1 MSISAFVERYSAIVC
16 GILLILFSYSIGA
29 ADAYEEQRA
38 AREVLANGIT
48 LLHAERKALPIIT
61 VVVAIKGGSIL
72 ESPEKAGLSN
82 LVADLLNE
90 GTTTRSASDISEAI
104 EFVGGSLHASGGA
117 DFVTVSLSV
126 LKKDIDL
133 GLDLLSDII
142 LNPAFKAEEIERQ
155 RNILK
160 NSIIQQNED
169 PGIVASKA
177 FLEKVFGSHP
187 YGWPVTGTVN
197 SIDAI
202 TREDIIAFHKSTY
215 VPNNAIVTVVG
226 DIDNKTVKRL
236 LNNYFSDWKHKTVR
250 IPSLPVPESFDGP
263 RVVKIQKNI
272 TQANIIFGHVGI
284 KRSNPDYFAIS
295 VMNYILGGG
304 GFSSRLMDVI
314 RDNKGLS
321 YDVHSIFSSQKYGG
335 NFHIALQTKNR
346 SAGTAVDI
354 ILSELERIRTYPVLD
369 KELHD
374 AKSYLTG
381 SFPLR
386 IDSNRKMARYLTAI
400 EYYGLGLDYA
410 ATYKKRID
418 AVSRDDVLRVAK
430 KYLDSK
436 NYVLVFVAHI
446 EEAAL
451 TDK

>member
-1 MSISAFVERYSAIVC
+1 MSTPAFLERHSAIVS
-16 GILLILFSYSIGA
+16 GILLIFFFFFMGT
-29 ADAYEEQRA
+29 ADAYEERHA
-38 AREVLANGIT
+38 TREVLANGIT
-48 LLHAERKALPIIT
+48 LLHAERTALPIIT
-61 VVVAIKGGSIL
+61 VVVVIKGGSIL

-142 LNPAFKAEEIERQ
+142 LNPAFKAQEIERQ
-155 RNILK
+155 KNIMK
-160 NSIIQQNED
+160 NSIIQQNEE

-177 FLEKVFGSHP
+177 FLKEVFGSHP
-187 YGWPVTGTVN
+187 YGWPVIGTVN

-215 VPNNAIVTVVG
+215 VPNNAIVTVAG
-226 DIDNKTVKRL
+226 DIDHKMVRRL
-236 LNNYFSDWKHKTVR
+236 LDNYFSGWKQKAAR
-250 IPSLPVPESFDGP
+250 LPSLPVPEPFDGP
-263 RVVKIQKNI
+263 RVVKIQKDI
-272 TQANIIFGHVGI
+272 TQANIIFGHLGI
-284 KRSNPDYFAIS
+284 KRSNPDYFAVS
-295 VMNYILGGG
+295 VMNFILGGG
-304 GFSSRLMDVI
+304 GFSSRLMDII
-314 RDNKGLS
+314 RDTKGLS

-335 NFHIALQTKNR
+335 NFHITLQTKNR
-346 SAGTAVDI
+346 SADTAVDI
-354 ILSELERIRTYPVLD
+354 ILSELKRIRTYPVLD
-369 KELHD
+369 KELND

-386 IDSNRKMARYLTAI
+386 IDSNSKMARYLTAV

-410 ATYKKRID
+410 STYKKRID
-418 AVSRDDVLRVAK
+418 AVSKDDVLRVAK
-430 KYLDSK
+430 KYLNTK
-436 NYVLVFVAHI
+436 NYVLVIVAHI

-451 TDK
+451 TDR